1 MLINML
7 SEVKIGDNP
16 LLEYLSREFLENIG
30 TIVFM
35 KTRQMKLR
43 TFANHYL
50 RLIFSTI
57 LMTKN

>member
-16 LLEYLSREFLENIG
+16 ILEYLSKEFLENIG

-35 KTRQMKLR
+35 KTRQMKL
-43 TFANHYL
+43 
-50 RLIFSTI
+50 
-57 LMTKN
+57 